1 MTGITVLLIA
11 LVAVVA
17 VGLLLKSRSGAIR
30 ASGSGTSE
38 AVGSRIELLA
48 AAGIAP
54 GSGPVVLH
62 FSADW
67 CGPCSAVRRVVDQV
81 VTTMANAPHP
91 PVDVELDIDKNPA
104 LAREMSVLSLP
115 TTFILDRDLVERFRV
130 SGVPST
136 ADLTSAL
143 APFSTPG
150 TPNSPSA
157 G

>member
-1 MTGITVLLIA
+1 
-11 LVAVVA
+11 
-17 VGLLLKSRSGAIR
+17 
-30 ASGSGTSE
+30 
-38 AVGSRIELLA
+38 
-48 AAGIAP
+48 
-54 GSGPVVLH
+54 
-62 FSADW
+62 
-67 CGPCSAVRRVVDQV
+67 
-81 VTTMANAPHP
+81 MANAPRP
-91 PVDVELDIDKNPA
+91 PVDRELDIDKYPA